1 MKKGEKKKKKTS
13 NKGKEKEQD
22 KKVIGKNNK
31 GKDKEKYKNKDREKY
46 KNKEEKNQDKVRSND
61 NRTSHNNN
69 NNNEIFNPQLSAR
82 ELKKIQYY
90 ENMFKRMEQQIEENN
105 MDSHVNNN
113 NNNNNNNNEKKKK
126 INQLKKNNKKEQEDY
141 EEKKNGENEDNK
153 KGMQRNEDSNINDVL
168 INDVLINDVH
178 KNDVHKNDVHI
189 NDVHK
194 NDVHINDV
202 HINDVHINDV
212 HINDV
217 HVNDSHINNSNY
229 KYIKHDE
236 SLCNKSSSSIQNVEG
251 TKKRETNIK
260 CKKLNVV
267 KSIDETHEEIY
278 NVVNNNKRN
287 EEIYIEKNI
296 MCNDKNISEKINEED
311 NKNDNEEEKNDHRLS
326 DLENVDKK
334 DELLLEDN
342 KDILIKNIIYNKGNI
357 LKEQNDMMKKE
368 ICCYDFNR
376 NVFHSN
382 DIEHINK
389 IKEEEFTNKNIYK
402 ILYYDNRNKDT
413 CKYEYNIYNN
423 KYIELKKSHKKYGL
437 TNQRLIINYE
447 RGYCSDNVINY
458 NNINKVIY
466 RIYNNNKKNIYIHN
480 NNNNKYN
487 KYNKNNKYNN
497 NNKKTL
503 NFKRSFSI
511 SSNIGDYFYDISMA
525 HLKNNCESSPS
536 SSSSSMHDITYHKNI
551 FEDDKIS
558 IVKYFMNYSDD
569 DNKNTYKDYLVQ
581 KNNINNNVH
590 NNIVVRDI
598 SEIGNDKN
606 KKNKNTYM
614 NELNNLKCIK
624 NDINKTNQLLKL
636 YSNDKLNVLQYYD
649 EKFKERKN
657 NENDGSEYARKSS
670 IDEVHNIHYE
680 SKIYNVNFCIK
691 KYLRNMKYVNLKRLK
706 TINEKNC
713 KLYVKG
719 CTHFLNLNKFN
730 DALSCLSKLQNLKG
744 KKKKK
749 KEKQKKV

>member
-69 NNNEIFNPQLSAR
+69 NEIFNPQLSAR

-90 ENMFKRMEQQIEENN
+90 ENMFKRMEQQVEENN

-126 INQLKKNNKKEQEDY
+126 INQLKKSNKKEQEDY
-141 EEKKNGENEDNK
+141 EEKKNDENEYNK
-153 KGMQRNEDSNINDVL
+153 KGMQRNEDSHT
-168 INDVLINDVH
+168 NDVH
-178 KNDVHKNDVHI
+178 MNDVHMNDVHM
-189 NDVHK
+189 
-194 NDVHINDV
+194 
-202 HINDVHINDV
+202 
-212 HINDV
+212 
-217 HVNDSHINNSNY
+217 NDSHINNSNY
-229 KYIKHDE
+229 KYIKNDE

-260 CKKLNVV
+260 SKKLNVV
-267 KSIDETHEEIY
+267 KSVDETHEDIY

-296 MCNDKNISEKINEED
+296 MCSDKNINEKINEED

-326 DLENVDKK
+326 DLGNVDKK

-342 KDILIKNIIYNKGNI
+342 KDILIKNIIYDKGNI

-368 ICCYDFNR
+368 ICYDDFNR
-376 NVFHSN
+376 NIFHSN

-402 ILYYDNRNKDT
+402 RLYYDNRIKDT

-466 RIYNNNKKNIYIHN
+466 KIYNNKKKNIYIHN
-480 NNNNKYN
+480 NNNSNKYN
-487 KYNKNNKYNN
+487 KY
-497 NNKKTL
+497 NKKTL

-511 SSNIGDYFYDISMA
+511 SSNIGDYFYDISMV

-536 SSSSSMHDITYHKNI
+536 SSSSSMHDITYHKNL

-569 DNKNTYKDYLVQ
+569 DNKNTYQDYLVQ
-581 KNNINNNVH
+581 ENNINNNVH
-590 NNIVVRDI
+590 NNGVVRDI

-606 KKNKNTYM
+606 KKNENTYM
-614 NELNNLKCIK
+614 NELNNLKYIK
-624 NDINKTNQLLKL
+624 NDIYSTKNYINKTNQLLKL

-657 NENDGSEYARKSS
+657 NENDGSEYAQKSS

-680 SKIYNVNFCIK
+680 SKMYNVNFCIK

-749 KEKQKKV
+749 KEKQKKT

>member
-69 NNNEIFNPQLSAR
+69 NEIFNPQLSAR

-90 ENMFKRMEQQIEENN
+90 ENMFKRMEQQVEENN
-105 MDSHVNNN
+105 MDSHVN

-126 INQLKKNNKKEQEDY
+126 INQLKKSNKKEQEDY
-141 EEKKNGENEDNK
+141 EEKKNDENEYNK
-153 KGMQRNEDSNINDVL
+153 KGMQRNEDSHT
-168 INDVLINDVH
+168 NDVH
-178 KNDVHKNDVHI
+178 MNDVHM
-189 NDVHK
+189 
-194 NDVHINDV
+194 
-202 HINDVHINDV
+202 
-212 HINDV
+212 
-217 HVNDSHINNSNY
+217 NDSHINNSNY
-229 KYIKHDE
+229 KYIKNDE

-260 CKKLNVV
+260 SKKLNVV
-267 KSIDETHEEIY
+267 KSVDETHEDIY

-296 MCNDKNISEKINEED
+296 MCSDKNINEKINEED

-326 DLENVDKK
+326 DLGNVDKK

-342 KDILIKNIIYNKGNI
+342 KDILIKNIIYDKGNI

-368 ICCYDFNR
+368 ICYDDFNR
-376 NVFHSN
+376 NIFHSN

-402 ILYYDNRNKDT
+402 RLYYDNRIKDT

-466 RIYNNNKKNIYIHN
+466 KIYNNKKKNIYIHN
-480 NNNNKYN
+480 NNSNKYN
-487 KYNKNNKYNN
+487 KY
-497 NNKKTL
+497 NKKTL

-511 SSNIGDYFYDISMA
+511 SSNIGDYFYDISMV

-536 SSSSSMHDITYHKNI
+536 SSSSSMHDITYHKNL

-569 DNKNTYKDYLVQ
+569 DNKNTYQDYLVQ
-581 KNNINNNVH
+581 ENNINNNVH
-590 NNIVVRDI
+590 NNGVVRDI

-606 KKNKNTYM
+606 KKNENTYM
-614 NELNNLKCIK
+614 NELNNLKYIK
-624 NDINKTNQLLKL
+624 NDIYSTKNYINKTNQLLKL

-657 NENDGSEYARKSS
+657 NENDGSEYAQKSS

-680 SKIYNVNFCIK
+680 SKMYNVNFCIK

-749 KEKQKKV
+749 KEKQKKT